1 MHKRLVC
8 WVNHSE
14 WMRGHTLSG
23 QEHWPRNERV
33 FIVSISLMCSL
44 LLTSCFDSSIW
55 NEEVVED
62 NPWVSSD
69 ASMLCFCKKKERK
82 KSKPWHSV
90 KEQSGT
96 KLVGGRYSRKIL
108 ADYDKGQ
115 RNYFSSVTSV
125 QAEGD
130 YSQGCSGW
138 AVYVRSKAGWADYKD
153 QPNLRAWKHKRQ
165 ELRFYRSVRE
175 KSDKLYWTMPRI

>member
-33 FIVSISLMCSL
+33 FIAGISLMCSL
-44 LLTSCFDSSIW
+44 LLTSFFNSSIW
-55 NEEVVED
+55 NEEIVED
-62 NPWVSSD
+62 DPWVSSD
-69 ASMLCFCKKKERK
+69 ASMLCFCKRKKERK

-96 KLVGGRYSRKIL
+96 KLVRGRYSRKIL
-108 ADYDKGQ
+108 AGYDKGQ

-125 QAEGD
+125 QAEGA

-153 QPNLRAWKHKRQ
+153 QPNLRAWKHKRHKLNQ
-165 ELRFYRSVRE
+165 ILQKCERE
-175 KSDKLYWTMPRI
+175 EW